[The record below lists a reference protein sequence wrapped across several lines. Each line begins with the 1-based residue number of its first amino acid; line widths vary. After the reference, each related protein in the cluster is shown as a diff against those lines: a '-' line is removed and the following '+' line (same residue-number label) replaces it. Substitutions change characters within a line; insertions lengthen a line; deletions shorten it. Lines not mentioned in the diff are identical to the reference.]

1 MVFKSEEVLGK
12 IVSYLIIFKI
22 DGKIILKEKY
32 VGDVKYEGIE
42 FIWCKN
48 VILILSI
55 FVCMGFLK
63 LWWLKFVWIVKFLCR
78 YKSIVLNWSFLLNV
92 CL

>member
-1 MVFKSEEVLGK
+1 MVFKLEEVLGK

-48 VILILSI
+48 VI
-55 FVCMGFLK
+55 
-63 LWWLKFVWIVKFLCR
+63 
-78 YKSIVLNWSFLLNV
+78 
-92 CL
+92 